1 MSRES
6 HCFLKSNNCLQRA
19 NRLKLIIY
27 HDFTLLPFSTAVVM
41 GKVSNGQA
49 PPSPLE
55 KWLYSTPT
63 PCQEIF
69 YYETVPPQSS
79 LSVDFHRCICFFS
92 FEHVKFTCIN
102 EIQVMYGRPRLK
114 VKVQRGS
121 FTFKRDLPYITS
133 ISFTRVKITQH
144 VANAIP
150 VLEKRNFYIEKTLSS
165 YQNTR
170 QSWERINKK
179 L

>member
-1 MSRES
+1 
-6 HCFLKSNNCLQRA
+6 
-19 NRLKLIIY
+19 
-27 HDFTLLPFSTAVVM
+27 M
-41 GKVSNGQA
+41 GRPHP
-49 PPSPLE
+49 PPSKNDCTVHPPHVRKYFITKQCLR
-55 KWLYSTPT
+55 KVRLALISTVA
-63 PCQEIF
+63 
-69 YYETVPPQSS
+69 YV
-79 LSVDFHRCICFFS
+79 FFS

-170 QSWERINKK
+170 QS
-179 L
+179 